1 MYAQANLACTLQF
14 VLMPPSLPEALS
26 KWDSG
31 CVVFE
36 ETLQQRLFF
45 FTPGIAHHEWE
56 DKDKDRVIIFY
67 VINGVK

>member
-1 MYAQANLACTLQF
+1 
-14 VLMPPSLPEALS
+14 MPPSLPEALR
-26 KWDSG
+26 KWDLG

-56 DKDKDRVIIFY
+56 DKDRVIIFY
-67 VINGVK
+67 VINGVKW